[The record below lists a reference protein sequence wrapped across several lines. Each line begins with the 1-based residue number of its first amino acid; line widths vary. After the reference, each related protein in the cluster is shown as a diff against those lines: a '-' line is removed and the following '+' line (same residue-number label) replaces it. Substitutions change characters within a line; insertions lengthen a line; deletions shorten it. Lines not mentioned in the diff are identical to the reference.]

1 MSRRLLQALP
11 APAQDGLLMARHY
24 YPHLDAGA
32 AWLAWQACGRTDDAT
47 EIAQFLTRAARR
59 EATAERIDHALTL
72 RGSGRK
78 DEDGNE
84 ISLDCADTSLAGA
97 DPAAL
102 IEGCEEAQEQMQQA
116 GIVLHDPELASDTAA
131 LAQAYGRTR
140 RRMQQVQAARAA
152 AEAAG
157 QAELFA

>member
-1 MSRRLLQALP
+1 MTPALMAALP
-11 APAQDGLLMARHY
+11 PRAALALALARLRD
-24 YPHLDAGA
+24 PCVDEAC
-32 AWLAWQACGRTDDAT
+32 AWLVAHDHPEDTIER
-47 EIAQFLTRAARR
+47 LARR
-59 EATAERIDHALTL
+59 MRATARRDRRAGGAHGPAWFASPAEGCDALAQQ
-72 RGSGRK
+72 GG
-78 DEDGNE
+78 E
-84 ISLDCADTSLAGA
+84 